1 VTEFI
6 VHTIPGSP
14 FARAVLVALEEK
26 HAPYRLAPIA
36 PGGHRAPEHLQ
47 RHPFGRIPVL
57 DHGSFRLYETQ
68 AILRYIDRVV
78 PHPPLTPS
86 EPQAAARMD
95 QLMNI
100 NDWYL
105 FQGVANVIVFQR
117 IIRPRLLGQ
126 PTDEAAIAEAM
137 PRAQLVFDELARHL
151 GEQPFFAGATFSL
164 ADVMLAPQLDFFRG
178 IPEWTALTATHERL
192 RNWLERMTARPS
204 LAATTWERVAAMA
217 QAA

>member
-1 VTEFI
+1 VNEFV

-14 FARAVLVALEEK
+14 FARAVLVTLEEK

-36 PGGHRAPEHLQ
+36 PGAHRAPEHLQ

-57 DHGSFRLYETQ
+57 EHGSFRLYETQ
-68 AILRYIDRVV
+68 AIVRYIDRVV
-78 PHPPLTPS
+78 PQPPLTPS
-86 EPQAAARMD
+86 QPQAAARMD

-126 PTDEAAIAEAM
+126 PTDESAISEAM
-137 PRAQLVFDELARHL
+137 PRAQLVFDELARQL
-151 GEQPFFAGATFSL
+151 NEQPFFAGAALSL
-164 ADVMLAPQLDFFRG
+164 ADVVLAPQLDFFRTL
-178 IPEWTALTATHERL
+178 PEWAVLTAKHENL
-192 RNWLERMTARPS
+192 RAWLERMAARPS
-204 LAATTWERVAAMA
+204 LVATTWERVAAMA